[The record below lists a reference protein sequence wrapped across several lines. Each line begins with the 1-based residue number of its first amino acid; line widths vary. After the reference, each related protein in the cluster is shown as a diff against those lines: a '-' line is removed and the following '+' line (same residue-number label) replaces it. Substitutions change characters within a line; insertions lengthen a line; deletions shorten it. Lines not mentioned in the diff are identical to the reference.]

1 MARNFK
7 LTIEYDGTDFCG
19 WQIQKNGER
28 TVQAEV
34 TKACETIFKQKVTV
48 IASGRTDSGVHAR
61 GQVIHFHVDTR
72 MRPLEVLKALNSRLP
87 QDIAVLNV
95 KEVRDSFHSQYS
107 VKTKTYRYCV
117 LNAKQRSVFENRYA
131 YFYPY
136 VLDIKAMRMGARIL
150 CGRHDFKAFQAHD
163 PLRADKDTVRT
174 IKSIKIKKEGD
185 KILID
190 VSADGFLY
198 KMVRNIAGSLISLG
212 AGQIAMSDL
221 SNILESKERAKAPAT
236 APAYGLCLQEVKY

>member
-1 MARNFK
+1 MTRNFK

-61 GQVIHFHVDTR
+61 GQVIHFHADTR
-72 MRPLEVLKALNSRLP
+72 MKPVEVLKALNSRLP

-95 KEVRDSFHSQYS
+95 KEVSEDFHAQYS
-107 VKTKTYRYCV
+107 VKNKTYRYVV
-117 LNAKQRSVFENRYA
+117 LNAKQRSVFETRYA

-136 VLDIKAMRMGARIL
+136 SLDVKVMQNVSKIL

-163 PLRADKDTVRT
+163 PLRAEKDTVRT
-174 IKSIKIKKEGD
+174 IKKIVIQRKGD

-190 VSADGFLY
+190 VTADGFLY
-198 KMVRNIAGSLISLG
+198 KMVRNIVGSLLSRG
-212 AGQIAMSDL
+212 AGLISQADL
-221 SNILESKERAKAPAT
+221 SNILKSKERSNAPAT